1 MVVVGQSS
9 VCSEEEVEREEEE
22 GGERV
27 PVSEKETA
35 ILIANA
41 VT

>member
-1 MVVVGQSS
+1 MVVVGQSPAH
-9 VCSEEEVEREEEE
+9 SEEEVGREEEE
-22 GGERV
+22 ERV
-27 PVSEKETA
+27 TVSEKETA